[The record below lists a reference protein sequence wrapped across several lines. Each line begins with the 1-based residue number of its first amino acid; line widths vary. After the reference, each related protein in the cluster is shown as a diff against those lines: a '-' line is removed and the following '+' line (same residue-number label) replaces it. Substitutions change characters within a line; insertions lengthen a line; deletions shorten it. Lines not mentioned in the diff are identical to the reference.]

1 MIWSIRTTNGRRIA
15 RPLVVLAVAAMAGG
29 YLLGRVSTLAGG
41 ALDPPAAETAETA
54 VAAAGRMVVVGD
66 GAALRDA
73 PQSDAVV
80 VGRVAVGTAVM
91 VVDGPIIRDGVAW
104 YLVDAAGATGW
115 SSDASLAPSRRGAG
129 SFERQEFR
137 V

>member
-1 MIWSIRTTNGRRIA
+1 MTLSIRKTNGRRIA
-15 RPLVVLAVAAMAGG
+15 QPLLVLAVAAVAGG

-41 ALDPPAAETAETA
+41 ALDPPAAETA

-73 PQSDAVV
+73 PRPDAVV

-91 VVDGPIIRDGVAW
+91 VVDGPIVRDGVAW
-104 YLVDAAGATGW
+104 YLVDAVGATGW
-115 SSDASLAPSRRGAG
+115 TSDASLAPSRRGSG
-129 SFERQEFR
+129 SFDRQESR